1 MGRYHIDP
9 ESDREFITEFRN
21 NPVGKHSPGLMRVL
35 NTLRH
40 DPSGKQIVLFCR
52 KPFAEWQ
59 IAEMPADRRAP
70 LVFDNNPIFNERD
83 EAEWEVFRRRWHAAT
98 GEQINLP
105 LKPARDA

>member
-9 ESDREFITEFRN
+9 ESDRQFIEEFRR

-35 NTLRH
+35 STLRD

-52 KPFAEWQ
+52 RPFAEWQ
-59 IAEMPADRRAP
+59 IAEMPADRRQP
-70 LVFDNNPIFNERD
+70 LVFEDNAIFTDRD

-98 GEQINLP
+98 GERINLP
-105 LKPARDA
+105 LGSARGR